1 MNKLTGAA
9 GSERSEVFKLDT
21 VDRAIISELQVD
33 GRMSYAELGP
43 RVGMSQAAV
52 RQRVNRLIDRGVMQV
67 VAVTDPLSLGLST
80 QAMVG
85 ITVSGDVRTVAAAV
99 ADLVEAEYVLIT
111 AGRFDVLAEVL
122 CEDNDALLTLVNDRI
137 LQIDG
142 VASTEVSPVLK
153 MEKLTFSWGTG

>member
-1 MNKLTGAA
+1 MSELRGA
-9 GSERSEVFKLDT
+9 GGRSTSEVFPLDD
-21 VDRAIISELQVD
+21 VDRAIITELQVD
-33 GRMSYAELGP
+33 GRMSYTDLAP
-43 RVGMSQAAV
+43 KVGLSQAAV
-52 RQRVNRLIDRGVMQV
+52 RQRVTKLIDRGVMQV

>member
-1 MNKLTGAA
+1 MNKLVGATGAD
-9 GSERSEVFKLDT
+9 RSEVFPLDD

-43 RVGMSQAAV
+43 RVGLSQAAA
-52 RQRVNRLIDRGVMQV
+52 RQRVNRLTERGVMQI

-85 ITVSGDVRTVAAAV
+85 ITVVGDVRVVAAAV
-99 ADLVEAEYVLIT
+99 AELVEAEYVLIT

-122 CEDNDALLTLVNDRI
+122 CEDNAALLALVNDRI
-137 LQIDG
+137 RSIDG
-142 VASTEVSPVLK
+142 VASTEVFSILK
-153 MEKLTFSWGTG
+153 MEKLAFSWWTG

>member
-1 MNKLTGAA
+1 MNKLTGAV
-9 GSERSEVFKLDT
+9 GSERSEVFNLDT

-111 AGRFDVLAEVL
+111 RLNLGPEYVVFKSILKRSYSRVP
-122 CEDNDALLTLVNDRI
+122 RI
-137 LQIDG
+137 FH
-142 VASTEVSPVLK
+142 VTFVHWVSRY
-153 MEKLTFSWGTG
+153 S

>member
-9 GSERSEVFKLDT
+9 GSERSEVFVLDA

-43 RVGMSQAAV
+43 KVGMSQAAV

-67 VAVTDPLSLGLST
+67 VAVTDPRSLGLSA

-85 ITVSGDVRTVAAAV
+85 ITVSGDVRAVAAAV

-111 AGRFDVLAEVL
+111 AGRFDVVVEVL
-122 CEDNDALLTLVNDRI
+122 CEDNDALLTLVNDQI

-142 VASTEVSPVLK
+142 VASTEVSAILK
-153 MEKLTFSWGTG
+153 REKLAFTWGTG

>member
-1 MNKLTGAA
+1 M
-9 GSERSEVFKLDT
+9 SELPDAKGRSTSEVFPLDD
-21 VDRAIISELQVD
+21 VDRAIITELQVD
-33 GRMSYAELGP
+33 GRMSYTDLAP
-43 RVGMSQAAV
+43 KVGLSQAAV
-52 RQRVNRLIDRGVMQV
+52 RQRVTKLIDRGVMQV

>member
-21 VDRAIISELQVD
+21 VDRAIISELQID

-85 ITVSGDVRTVAAAV
+85 ITVLGDVRAVAAAV

-122 CEDNDALLTLVNDRI
+122 CEDNDTLLTLVNDRI

>member
-1 MNKLTGAA
+1 MTGAV
-9 GSERSEVFKLDT
+9 GSERSEVFNLDT

-122 CEDNDALLTLVNDRI
+122 CEDNDTLLTLVNDRI

-142 VASTEVSPVLK
+142 VTSTEVSPVLK

>member
-1 MNKLTGAA
+1 VNKLTGAV

-67 VAVTDPLSLGLST
+67 VAVTDPLILGLST

-137 LQIDG
+137 LQIEG

>member
-1 MNKLTGAA
+1 MTGAA

-21 VDRAIISELQVD
+21 VDRAIISALQVD

-99 ADLVEAEYVLIT
+99 ADLVEAEHVLIT

>member
-1 MNKLTGAA
+1 MTGAA
-9 GSERSEVFKLDT
+9 GSERSEVVKLDT

-85 ITVSGDVRTVAAAV
+85 ITVSGDVRAVAAAV

>member
-9 GSERSEVFKLDT
+9 GSDRSEVFTLDA
-21 VDRAIISELQVD
+21 VDRSIIGELQVD

-43 RVGMSQAAV
+43 KVGMSQAAV

-85 ITVSGDVRTVAAAV
+85 ITVSGDVRAVAAAV

>member
-1 MNKLTGAA
+1 MTGAA

-21 VDRAIISELQVD
+21 VDRAIISALQID

-122 CEDNDALLTLVNDRI
+122 CEDNDTLLTLVNDRI

-142 VASTEVSPVLK
+142 VTSTEVSPILK

>member
-142 VASTEVSPVLK
+142 VTSTEVSPVLK

>member
-9 GSERSEVFKLDT
+9 GSDRSEVFTLDA
-21 VDRAIISELQVD
+21 VDRSIIGELQVD

-43 RVGMSQAAV
+43 KVGMSQAAV

-67 VAVTDPLSLGLST
+67 VAVTDPLSPGLST

-85 ITVSGDVRTVAAAV
+85 ITVSGDVRAVAAAV
-99 ADLVEAEYVLIT
+99 ADLAEAEYVLIT

-142 VASTEVSPVLK
+142 VASTEVSPILK

>member
-122 CEDNDALLTLVNDRI
+122 CEDNDTLLTLVNDRI

-142 VASTEVSPVLK
+142 VTSTEVSPVLK

>member
-9 GSERSEVFKLDT
+9 GSERSEVFTLDA
-21 VDRAIISELQVD
+21 VDRAIISELQID

-85 ITVSGDVRTVAAAV
+85 IAVSGDVRAVAAAV